1 MGYLIKFYYFL
12 GVIFPHI
19 LYMVGGLFMSIHSF
33 LYVTIPYL
41 AKRDIVPSK
50 LADHSAGLARERFWA
65 VAGEARAGG
74 QTGDGGGEGHQ

>member
-1 MGYLIKFYYFL
+1 
-12 GVIFPHI
+12 
-19 LYMVGGLFMSIHSF
+19 MSNHSF

-50 LADHSAGLARERFWA
+50 LADHSAGLTREGLRA

-74 QTGDGGGEGHQ
+74 QTDDGGGEGQQ